1 MAEVNLTLGDPIE
14 VKVAP
19 AEGATNV
26 TVSPAP
32 LNVVQVQAA
41 IATDGLA
48 GPAGPGIPEGGTENQ
63 FVQKADGG
71 EYDSKWS
78 AYTLPGSD
86 GAKGQGL
93 VTNGLGSVVF
103 GSPLSSK
110 VEIPVRFDEAVSKGD
125 PLYVTGYNNGQE
137 RITVAKA
144 DASDSSMMPSI
155 GLANG
160 TYSAN
165 ANGSVVC
172 IGSLEDVNT
181 QNAPNDFQEGDV
193 LYVAA
198 GGGLT
203 NAKPTGTNLIQNV
216 GKASIRQQVNGE
228 IVVMAIGRSNDVP
241 NIPNGQAWIGNSS
254 GVATPTALG
263 SLVIDS
269 LRVKSGAQSVT
280 VTDGDATIDFVEG
293 TGITVSLSDAG
304 SGEVDV
310 TVAGSDASN
319 TEKGIAKFKAADF
332 SVTDGAVSLVDGIG
346 TVFYDK
352 NPQLGGDL
360 DVNGNEIVS
369 TNSGDVIIRPSG
381 TGNVILGNFQFDVDQ
396 TMNSSLDN
404 YVLTYDDT
412 SKLISLEQASGS
424 GETYTISAADGDNAD
439 EEKIVLTDSQSGT
452 DEVVL
457 EAGTGLSVSRTGDK
471 ITFTNTV
478 TDTNTSLGDTDQTLD
493 DDRDIDVDG
502 NELSIVNGASGIAN
516 FASNGLVSVNGAF
529 LPGQYNTSGTT
540 TGLTSA
546 GDFADGCEVLTKFG
560 TATTNMTAGDVYYY
574 AGAWTQSASGTVANA
589 SKLLAVASGTSSS
602 SPLVTRGLVRVA
614 DNTGFSSAASGDVL
628 YLNATAGHV
637 GTTAPTS
644 GVVRVVGYVVNS
656 SNSLIYFDPS
666 KDWIEL

>member
-1 MAEVNLTLGDPIE
+1 M
-14 VKVAP
+14 
-19 AEGATNV
+19 
-26 TVSPAP
+26 
-32 LNVVQVQAA
+32 
-41 IATDGLA
+41 
-48 GPAGPGIPEGGTENQ
+48 
-63 FVQKADGG
+63 
-71 EYDSKWS
+71 
-78 AYTLPGSD
+78 
-86 GAKGQGL
+86 
-93 VTNGLGSVVF
+93 
-103 GSPLSSK
+103 
-110 VEIPVRFDEAVSKGD
+110 
-125 PLYVTGYNNGQE
+125 
-137 RITVAKA
+137 
-144 DASDSSMMPSI
+144 
-155 GLANG
+155 
-160 TYSAN
+160 
-165 ANGSVVC
+165 
-172 IGSLEDVNT
+172 
-181 QNAPNDFQEGDV
+181 
-193 LYVAA
+193 
-198 GGGLT
+198 
-203 NAKPTGTNLIQNV
+203 
-216 GKASIRQQVNGE
+216 
-228 IVVMAIGRSNDVP
+228 
-241 NIPNGQAWIGNSS
+241 
-254 GVATPTALG
+254 
-263 SLVIDS
+263 
-269 LRVKSGAQSVT
+269 T

-516 FASNGLVSVNGAF
+516 FASNGLVSVSGAF